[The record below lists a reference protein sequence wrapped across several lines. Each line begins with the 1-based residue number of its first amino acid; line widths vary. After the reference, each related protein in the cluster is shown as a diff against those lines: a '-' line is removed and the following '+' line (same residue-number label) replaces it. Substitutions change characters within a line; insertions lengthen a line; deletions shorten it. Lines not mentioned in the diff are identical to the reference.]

1 MTITKLIS
9 YVISV
14 SMIGVIIWAQNQ
26 VSLFDSPIPDLPW
39 GIVSLV
45 DLYGGFILVC
55 LWIAYKE
62 SLPATIIWSF
72 FILILGN
79 LTTAIYVI
87 YSISKSKG
95 DVAHFFMGKNSSQN

>member
-62 SLPATIIWSF
+62 SLSATIIWSF
-72 FILILGN
+72 FVLILGN

-87 YSISKSKG
+87 YSINKKNG
-95 DVAHFFMGKNSSQN
+95 DIAYFFMGKNS

>member
-9 YVISV
+9 YFISV
-14 SMIGVIIWAQNQ
+14 AMIGVIIWAQSQ

-62 SLPATIIWSF
+62 SLSAAIIWSF
-72 FILILGN
+72 FVLILGN

-87 YSISKSKG
+87 YSINKSRG
-95 DVAHFFMGKNSSQN
+95 NIVHFFMGKNS

>member
-1 MTITKLIS
+1 MYKR
-9 YVISV
+9 
-14 SMIGVIIWAQNQ
+14 Q
-26 VSLFDSPIPDLPW
+26 IPDLPW

-62 SLPATIIWSF
+62 SLSATIIWSF
-72 FILILGN
+72 FVLILGN

-87 YSISKSKG
+87 YSINKSNG
-95 DVAHFFMGKNSSQN
+95 DIAHFFMGKNS

>member
-45 DLYGGFILVC
+45 DLYSGFILVSI
-55 LWIAYKE
+55 WIAYKE
-62 SLPATIIWSF
+62 SLLSSAVWIF
-72 FILILGN
+72 FVMVLGN
-79 LTTAIYVI
+79 LTTAIYII
-87 YSISKSKG
+87 YSINKSNG
-95 DVAHFFMGKNSSQN
+95 DIIRFFTGKSIN

>member
-14 SMIGVIIWAQNQ
+14 SMIGVIIWALNQ
-26 VSLFDSPIPDLPW
+26 VSIFDSPIPDLPW

-62 SLPATIIWSF
+62 SLSATIIWSF
-72 FILILGN
+72 FVLILGN

-87 YSISKSKG
+87 YSINKSRG
-95 DVAHFFMGKNSSQN
+95 NIVHFFMGKNS

>member
-45 DLYGGFILVC
+45 DLYSGFILICV
-55 LWIAYKE
+55 WIIYKE
-62 SLPATIIWSF
+62 SLPTAIIWSF
-72 FILILGN
+72 FVLILGN
-79 LTTAIYVI
+79 LATAIYVI
-87 YSISKSKG
+87 YSINKSQG
-95 DVAHFFMGKNSSQN
+95 NIVHFFMGKNS

>member
-9 YVISV
+9 YVITV
-14 SMIGVIIWAQNQ
+14 AMIGVIIWAQNQ

-45 DLYGGFILVC
+45 DLYSGFILICV
-55 LWIAYKE
+55 WIIYKE
-62 SLPATIIWSF
+62 SLPTAIIWSF
-72 FILILGN
+72 FVLILGN

-87 YSISKSKG
+87 YSINKSRG
-95 DVAHFFMGKNSSQN
+95 NIVHFFMGKNY

>member
-9 YVISV
+9 YFISV

-55 LWIAYKE
+55 FWIIYKE
-62 SLPATIIWSF
+62 SLYTAIVWSF
-72 FILILGN
+72 FVLILGN

-87 YSISKSKG
+87 YSINKSRG
-95 DVAHFFMGKNSSQN
+95 NIVHFFMGKNS

>member
-26 VSLFDSPIPDLPW
+26 VSLFDSPIPELPW

-62 SLPATIIWSF
+62 SLSATIIWSCF
-72 FILILGN
+72 VLILCN

-87 YSISKSKG
+87 YSLNKSKG
-95 DVAHFFMGKNSSQN
+95 NITKFFMGKNS

>member
-45 DLYGGFILVC
+45 DLYGGFILVSI
-55 LWIAYKE
+55 WIAYKE
-62 SLPATIIWSF
+62 SLLSSAVWIF
-72 FILILGN
+72 FVMVLGN

-87 YSISKSKG
+87 YSINKSNG
-95 DVAHFFMGKNSSQN
+95 DIVSFFTGKRIN

>member
-9 YVISV
+9 YVITV
-14 SMIGVIIWAQNQ
+14 AMIGVIIWAQNQ
-26 VSLFDSPIPDLPW
+26 VSLFDSPIPNLPW

-62 SLPATIIWSF
+62 SLSATIIWSF
-72 FILILGN
+72 FVLILGN

-87 YSISKSKG
+87 YSINKSRG
-95 DVAHFFMGKNSSQN
+95 NIVHFFMGKNS

>member
-9 YVISV
+9 YVITV
-14 SMIGVIIWAQNQ
+14 AMIGVIICAQNQ

-62 SLPATIIWSF
+62 SLSATIIWSF
-72 FILILGN
+72 FVLILGN

-87 YSISKSKG
+87 YSINKSRG
-95 DVAHFFMGKNSSQN
+95 NIVHFFMGKNS

>member
-9 YVISV
+9 YAISV

-45 DLYGGFILVC
+45 DLYGGFILVSI
-55 LWIAYKE
+55 WIAYKE
-62 SLPATIIWSF
+62 SLLSSAVWIF
-72 FILILGN
+72 FVMVLGN

-87 YSISKSKG
+87 YSINKSNG
-95 DVAHFFMGKNSSQN
+95 DIVSFFTGKRIN

>member
-1 MTITKLIS
+1 MTITKIIS

-14 SMIGVIIWAQNQ
+14 SMIGVIVWAQKQ

-45 DLYGGFILVC
+45 DLYSGFILVC

-62 SLPATIIWSF
+62 SLSATIIWSF
-72 FILILGN
+72 FVLILGN

-87 YSISKSKG
+87 YSINKSHG
-95 DVAHFFMGKNSSQN
+95 DISHFFMGKNS

>member
-9 YVISV
+9 YVITV
-14 SMIGVIIWAQNQ
+14 AMIGVIIWAQNQ

-55 LWIAYKE
+55 
-62 SLPATIIWSF
+62 
-72 FILILGN
+72 
-79 LTTAIYVI
+79 
-87 YSISKSKG
+87 
-95 DVAHFFMGKNSSQN
+95 

>member
-14 SMIGVIIWAQNQ
+14 SMIGVIIWAQNK

-45 DLYGGFILVC
+45 DLYGGFILVSI
-55 LWIAYKE
+55 WIAYKE
-62 SLPATIIWSF
+62 SLLSSVVWIF
-72 FILILGN
+72 FVMVLGN

-87 YSISKSKG
+87 YSINKSNG
-95 DVAHFFMGKNSSQN
+95 DIVSFFTGKRIN

>member
-62 SLPATIIWSF
+62 SLLSSAVWIF
-72 FILILGN
+72 FVMVLGN
-79 LTTAIYVI
+79 LTTAIYII
-87 YSISKSKG
+87 YSINKSNG
-95 DVAHFFMGKNSSQN
+95 DIISFFTGKSIN

>member
-45 DLYGGFILVC
+45 DLYGGFILVSI
-55 LWIAYKE
+55 WIAYKE
-62 SLPATIIWSF
+62 SLLSSVIWIF
-72 FILILGN
+72 FVMVLGN

-87 YSISKSKG
+87 YSINKSNG
-95 DVAHFFMGKNSSQN
+95 DIAHFFMGKNS

>member
-9 YVISV
+9 YVITV
-14 SMIGVIIWAQNQ
+14 AMIGVIIWAQNQ

-62 SLPATIIWSF
+62 SLSATIIWSF
-72 FILILGN
+72 FVLILGN
-79 LTTAIYVI
+79 LATAIYVI
-87 YSISKSKG
+87 YSINKSRG
-95 DVAHFFMGKNSSQN
+95 NIVHFFMGKNS

>member
-9 YVISV
+9 YFISV

-62 SLPATIIWSF
+62 SLSATIIWSF
-72 FILILGN
+72 FVLILGN

-87 YSISKSKG
+87 YSINKSNV
-95 DVAHFFMGKNSSQN
+95 DIAHFFMGKNS

>member
-45 DLYGGFILVC
+45 DLYGGFILICV
-55 LWIAYKE
+55 WIIYKE
-62 SLPATIIWSF
+62 SFPTAIIWSF
-72 FILILGN
+72 FVLILGN
-79 LTTAIYVI
+79 LATAIYVI
-87 YSISKSKG
+87 YSINKSRG
-95 DVAHFFMGKNSSQN
+95 NIVHFFMGKNS

>member
-1 MTITKLIS
+1 MTITKIIS
-9 YVISV
+9 YAISA
-14 SMIGVIIWAQNQ
+14 SMIGVIVWAQNQ
-26 VSLFDSPIPDLPW
+26 VSLFDSTIPDLPW

-62 SLPATIIWSF
+62 SLPATILWTIF
-72 FILILGN
+72 VLILGN

-87 YSISKSKG
+87 YSIKKSNG
-95 DVAHFFMGKNSSQN
+95 EIAHFFMGNNS

>member
-62 SLPATIIWSF
+62 SFSATIIWSF
-72 FILILGN
+72 FVLILGN

-87 YSISKSKG
+87 YSINKSNG
-95 DVAHFFMGKNSSQN
+95 DIAHFFMGKNS